1 MTAPERRGRAGRD
14 RRHSFPGRRHSIL
27 LRCTDEEYADLTAA
41 AARSGLTPSGYAAE
55 AAVAAARDNAPPA
68 SEPWREALNEVM
80 QARAQVRR
88 FGTNVNQAVRAL
100 NATGEPPEW
109 LARAV
114 TFTTSAVQQLD
125 QAATVL
131 ARRLR

>member
-1 MTAPERRGRAGRD
+1 MTAREGRARGRD
-14 RRHSFPGRRHSIL
+14 RRHTFPGRQRSIL
-27 LRCTDEEYADLTAA
+27 LRCTDEEYTDLIAA
-41 AARSGLTPSGYAAE
+41 ASRSGLTPSGYAAE
-55 AAVAAARDNAPPA
+55 AAVAATRESAPPEA
-68 SEPWREALNEVM
+68 EPWREALAEVM
-80 QARAQVRR
+80 EARTQVRR

-109 LARAV
+109 LARAMV
-114 TFTTSAVQQLD
+114 FTRSALEQLD

>member
-1 MTAPERRGRAGRD
+1 MSAREGQTRGRD
-14 RRHSFPGRRHSIL
+14 RRHTFPGRRRSIL
-27 LRCTDEEYADLTAA
+27 LRCTDDEYADLRAA

-55 AAVAAARDNAPPA
+55 AAVAAARESTPPA
-68 SEPWREALNEVM
+68 AEPWREALAEVIE
-80 QARAQVRR
+80 ARAQVRR

-114 TFTTSAVQQLD
+114 AFTASAVEQLD
-125 QAATVL
+125 HAATVL